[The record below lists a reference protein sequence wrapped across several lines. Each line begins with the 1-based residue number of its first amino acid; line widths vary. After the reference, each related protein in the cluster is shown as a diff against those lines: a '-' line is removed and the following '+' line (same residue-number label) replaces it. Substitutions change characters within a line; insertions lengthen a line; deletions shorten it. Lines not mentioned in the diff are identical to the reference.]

1 MSSVKP
7 FSPFFTTLYY
17 FGETDLHTRFL
28 PTSLLPLRERERER
42 ERGGEGGDKRD
53 LLLRLGSG
61 GILDD
66 VVARNES
73 LFSGVKMMS

>member
-1 MSSVKP
+1 VSSVKP

-42 ERGGEGGDKRD
+42 ERERTLLFKYRAINIKRI
-53 LLLRLGSG
+53 RW
-61 GILDD
+61 
-66 VVARNES
+66 
-73 LFSGVKMMS
+73 